1 MRFYRCQKVGH
12 KHYECPENVGAGP
25 RNAVV
30 SQAGEEAQIEEE
42 ILPERGESLVVNKVL
57 LKQTKEVTEPAQRK
71 TLFRSICKVQGKCC
85 QLVIDSGSTNNLV
98 STEVIEKLK
107 LKIREHPTPYRVSWL
122 HKGN

>member
-1 MRFYRCQKVGH
+1 MGH

-30 SQAGEEAQIEEE
+30 AQIEEE
-42 ILPERGESLVVNKVL
+42 AEIEEKVLSERGESMVVNKVL

-85 QLVIDSGSTNNLV
+85 
-98 STEVIEKLK
+98 
-107 LKIREHPTPYRVSWL
+107 
-122 HKGN
+122 

>member
-1 MRFYRCQKVGH
+1 VGH

-25 RNAVV
+25 RNVV
-30 SQAGEEAQIEEE
+30 VAQVEEEAEIEEKV
-42 ILPERGESLVVNKVL
+42 LPERGESLVVNKVL

-85 QLVIDSGSTNNLV
+85 QLVIDSGSTDNLV

-107 LKIREHPTPYRVSWL
+107 LKTREHPTPYRVSWL
-122 HKGN
+122 HKGHQLVVKE